1 MESPQIAS
9 STHTSTSS
17 SLRAEVQIRQ
27 SRQACWLYEWD
38 RQEACL
44 RVSGM
49 QPAQF
54 ELPADL
60 ATLCLEGER
69 DVPVMVFTSMS
80 IAPQTR
86 LPVRILGAL
95 QSLSSQH
102 DKTNTFPLADWILVA
117 VPDLPA
123 SPAAIASLEELPPD
137 RLVAL
142 HAHLRDHVAP
152 SLTPATEIVQH
163 PATRVGQQLR
173 EARVWLKRVQ
183 RQHPQRQRVSLS
195 EAEEKAVA
203 WRAVEGITKEQ
214 RRLLAQVRTLEELA
228 PYLQAEQ
235 LIHFVPARFQDA
247 LSHLLL
253 DEERVLAFFQR
264 PLLQHRTGW
273 LGTKQWRSHE
283 GLLLITDRHCFWLR
297 DFLSPG
303 SSVLPE
309 GYIAHAVPLERLKGV
324 HLLATGAAPAPWA
337 QKLENNTSPY
347 QRLVLDIE
355 SQAGSE
361 LMAVEFPSGADT
373 EQALSRFMPMLHA
386 FLPRPEGQ
394 EEQRVRRLPLV
405 EVWHPAQAEAERLAG
420 LGGMVPAESKQRLE
434 QRLTEYCRDT
444 REEVLVSALV
454 PALESAHSPTR
465 LVVLTRQ
472 AILLFDEVEER
483 SWGWL
488 WTSRK
493 KRLLTQRYEL
503 SQVSSAQISYSLLS
517 ASLRLFVP
525 QRQGTTQQQIIP
537 FQSPAIAWF
546 LPLFTRLRLL
556 LNAPYHHCE
565 HT

>member
-1 MESPQIAS
+1 MESPEPAS
-9 STHTSTSS
+9 SPRALASS
-17 SLRAEVQIRQ
+17 SLRVKVQIRQ
-27 SRQACWLYEWD
+27 TRQASWIYEWD

-44 RVSGM
+44 RVTGI
-49 QPAQF
+49 QPAQS

-60 ATLCLEGER
+60 ATLRLEGEC
-69 DVPVMVFTSMS
+69 DVPVAVFTPMS

-86 LPVRILGAL
+86 LAVRIVGAL
-95 QSLSSQH
+95 QSLSPP
-102 DKTNTFPLADWILVA
+102 DDEANPFPLANWLLVA
-117 VPDLPA
+117 APDLPA

-137 RLVAL
+137 RLAAL
-142 HAHLRDHVAP
+142 HAYLRDHIIPA
-152 SLTPATEIVQH
+152 SAPATEIVQH
-163 PATRVGQQLR
+163 APERVEQQLR
-173 EARVWLKRVQ
+173 EARVWLKRAR
-183 RQHPQRQRVSLS
+183 RQHPQHKRVAV
-195 EAEEKAVA
+195 AETEDKAVA

-214 RRLLAQVRTLEELA
+214 RKLIAQVRTLEALA

-235 LIHFVPARFQDA
+235 LIHFVPTRFQYA

-273 LGTKQWRSHE
+273 LGWQQWRSHE
-283 GLLLITDRHCFWLR
+283 GLLLITDHHFFWLR

-324 HLLATGAAPAPWA
+324 HLLAAGPAPASWA
-337 QKLENNTSPY
+337 QKLENRTSPY
-347 QRLVLDIE
+347 QRLILDIE

-361 LMAVEFPSGADT
+361 LMAVEFPPGAST
-373 EQALSRFMPMLHA
+373 EQALNRLVPMLHA
-386 FLPRPEGQ
+386 FLPRAEGQ
-394 EEQRVRRLPLV
+394 QERRVRRLPQV
-405 EVWHPAQAEAERLAG
+405 DVWYPARVEAERLAG
-420 LGGMVPAESKQRLE
+420 LGGMVLAESKQRLE
-434 QRLTEYCRDT
+434 QHLAEYCQET
-444 REEVLVSALV
+444 EEEVLVSALV
-454 PALESAHSPTR
+454 PALETYHSPTR
-465 LVVLTRQ
+465 LVALTRQ

-483 SWGWL
+483 SGGRWFP
-488 WTSRK
+488 SRQ
-493 KRLLTQRYEL
+493 KRLVTQRYEL

-525 QRQGTTQQQIIP
+525 RQQGITRQYVIP

-556 LNAPYHHCE
+556 LNAPFHHCE